1 MAIKPQNR
9 TPLKTL
15 ALLALLVVGLFG
27 GIVAASGAANPVKAW
42 VPKLGLDLE
51 GGRQVVL
58 APVVE
63 GNNTISSDQVKQ
75 AVNII
80 RLRVDSTGVSEAE
93 VTTLGASNIVVS
105 LPGNPDQQTLD
116 SLKQSSQMRFRA
128 VICASSA
135 PGVPPGCPSPG
146 AASPRPSG
154 TSTPTSTPGT
164 SGTSK
169 PTATSTSSGTSTKK
183 ASKPA
188 STPSGHPKGNSV
200 RAATDT
206 PKPTGSATPSPTGTS
221 TPSPTGTSTPTSS
234 STAGPGADQPRT
246 KPKNASDVAW
256 ITPALTKAYQGL
268 DCSSAKGREQEPAP
282 VDKPM
287 VACDRNGKEKFILGP
302 SEVTGEHISDAS
314 AGYQVGQNGV
324 QTGVVEV
331 ALSFDK
337 TGAQEFAQVTER
349 LTPHQEGDPQKR
361 FAIVLDGQ
369 VISAPQSNAVIRDGR
384 ASITGNFT
392 MDSAKTLANQLQFG
406 ALPLSFKVQ
415 TSEQISPQLG
425 TEQLKMG
432 VIAGF
437 IGLLLVVVY
446 SLLQY
451 RALGF
456 VTVLSLVIAGVSSY
470 GLVTLLG
477 YTHNFRLTMAGV
489 TGLIVSIGIT
499 ADSFI
504 VYFERVRDEVRDGR
518 QLRSAVQTGWSR
530 ARRTI
535 LISDGINFLAAAVL
549 YILSESSVKAFAFT
563 LGLTTLVDV
572 VVVVLFTH
580 PLLTILSSTEFFGQG
595 HKWSG
600 FDPVRLGAKKIT
612 YAGRGRV
619 AVHAPRTAEGG
630 RA

>member
-1 MAIKPQNR
+1 
-9 TPLKTL
+9 
-15 ALLALLVVGLFG
+15 
-27 GIVAASGAANPVKAW
+27 
-42 VPKLGLDLE
+42 
-51 GGRQVVL
+51 
-58 APVVE
+58 
-63 GNNTISSDQVKQ
+63 
-75 AVNII
+75 
-80 RLRVDSTGVSEAE
+80 
-93 VTTLGASNIVVS
+93 
-105 LPGNPDQQTLD
+105 
-116 SLKQSSQMRFRA
+116 
-128 VICASSA
+128 
-135 PGVPPGCPSPG
+135 
-146 AASPRPSG
+146 
-154 TSTPTSTPGT
+154 
-164 SGTSK
+164 
-169 PTATSTSSGTSTKK
+169 
-183 ASKPA
+183 
-188 STPSGHPKGNSV
+188 
-200 RAATDT
+200 
-206 PKPTGSATPSPTGTS
+206 
-221 TPSPTGTSTPTSS
+221 
-234 STAGPGADQPRT
+234 
-246 KPKNASDVAW
+246 
-256 ITPALTKAYQGL
+256 
-268 DCSSAKGREQEPAP
+268 
-282 VDKPM
+282 M
-287 VACDRNGKEKFILGP
+287 VACNQDGKEKYILGP
-302 SEVTGEHISDAS
+302 SEVTGEHIKDAS

-331 ALSFDK
+331 ALTFDSV
-337 TGAQEFAQVTER
+337 GAKQFQKVTER
-349 LTPHQEGDPQKR
+349 LTPHAEGDPQKR

-369 VISAPQSNAVIRDGR
+369 VISAPQSQAVIRDGR
-384 ASITGNFT
+384 ASITGSFT
-392 MDSAKTLANQLQFG
+392 MDSAKTLADQLKFG

-432 VIAGF
+432 ILAGL

-456 VTVLSLVIAGVSSY
+456 VTVFSLLIAGVSSY

-518 QLRSAVQTGWSR
+518 QLRSAVQTGWAR

-580 PLLTILSSTEFFGQG
+580 PLLTILSSTEFFGNG

-600 FDPVRLGAKKIT
+600 FDPERLGAKKIT

-619 AVHAPRTAEGG
+619 AVHQPRPAEGG
-630 RA
+630 SA